1 MHDQE
6 SKETFRK
13 MKKVYIEIYNIHI
26 YFQMTWKFISLTSR
40 KSQMSSYFLP
50 VSNIVEILMALP
62 LIAIY
67 LFNQGVLDF
76 VLKMC

>member
-1 MHDQE
+1 
-6 SKETFRK
+6 
-13 MKKVYIEIYNIHI
+13 
-26 YFQMTWKFISLTSR
+26 
-40 KSQMSSYFLP
+40 MSSYFLP